1 MSEMR
6 ELYQEVIIDHHKRPR
21 NFGKLEG
28 ANRHSEGYNP
38 LCGDRVTVYLR
49 VEGDRI
55 QEVSFDGSGCAICV
69 ASSSVMTETLKGK
82 TLADVEALFGKFHDL
97 VTGPPDETAAT
108 EGLGK
113 LAVFGGVRE
122 FPVRVKC
129 AILPWHTLQAALRQ
143 SDEQV
148 TTEQP

>member
-1 MSEMR
+1 
-6 ELYQEVIIDHHKRPR
+6 
-21 NFGKLEG
+21 
-28 ANRHSEGYNP
+28 
-38 LCGDRVTVYLR
+38 VTVYVR
-49 VEGDRI
+49 VEGDTI
-55 QEVSFDGSGCAICV
+55 QGVSFDGSGCAICM
-69 ASSSVMTETLKGK
+69 ASSSVMTEALKGK

-113 LAVFGGVRE
+113 LAVFHGVRE

-129 AILPWHTLQAALRQ
+129 ATLPWHTLRAALRE

-148 TTEQP
+148 TTEER